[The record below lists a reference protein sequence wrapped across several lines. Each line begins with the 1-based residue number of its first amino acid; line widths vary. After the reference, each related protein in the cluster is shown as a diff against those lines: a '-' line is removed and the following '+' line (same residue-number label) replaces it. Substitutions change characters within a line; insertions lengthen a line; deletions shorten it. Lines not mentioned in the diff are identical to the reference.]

1 MKYYFVLCCL
11 NRSWCKTVSTVAKLR
26 LDEPA
31 FEFNQRTDIFFFHDV
46 HEGSE
51 ADPPF
56 YSVIIGHSFSG
67 IKRPGREAGQL
78 PLPCAEVK
86 NCWSH
91 LTFFLS
97 VRMWKSG
104 IVHVIYFRNSIYK
117 LLNVLLHEYFRPPL
131 IVVITCFE
139 TVNMMP
145 ISLQSSIFMSVFC
158 NYLPQV
164 EELFF
169 SS

>member
-1 MKYYFVLCCL
+1 
-11 NRSWCKTVSTVAKLR
+11 
-26 LDEPA
+26 
-31 FEFNQRTDIFFFHDV
+31 
-46 HEGSE
+46 
-51 ADPPF
+51 
-56 YSVIIGHSFSG
+56 
-67 IKRPGREAGQL
+67 
-78 PLPCAEVK
+78 
-86 NCWSH
+86 
-91 LTFFLS
+91 
-97 VRMWKSG
+97 MWKSG